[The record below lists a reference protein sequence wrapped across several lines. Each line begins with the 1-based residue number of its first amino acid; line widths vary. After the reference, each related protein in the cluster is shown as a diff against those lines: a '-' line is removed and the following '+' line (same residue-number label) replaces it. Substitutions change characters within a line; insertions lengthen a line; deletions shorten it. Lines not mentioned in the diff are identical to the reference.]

1 MCQEYF
7 YLQPKFKMTFLL
19 YQNGNKSEKDNLD
32 SKSMKPNPRFGPI
45 SSDNVKKVV
54 ISLYLSTMSYV
65 TELPK

>member
-1 MCQEYF
+1 
-7 YLQPKFKMTFLL
+7 MTFLL

-32 SKSMKPNPRFGPI
+32 SKSMKPNPRLGPI
-45 SSDNVKKVV
+45 SSDNVKNVV